1 MNSDRIIN
9 LSENKKIEEE
19 HEQTVP
25 ENEESTVAEEQ
36 EFDAVDLMLHGNLQG
51 QIRYSMIKGVAAA
64 LDEKIQILL
73 EAEENFEPAE
83 DEIFVEIAMPE
94 IECMAQALTEEWLDF
109 SKLRFWETCE
119 TSEVAWEEYTDEEG
133 KVAQR
138 LPYGKPLEKPG
149 EGNRIM
155 INLEK
160 VRDWLQHVHQ
170 VHEQKGMGW
179 VSPHGCP
186 EDGQHAYDA
195 RRECIEK
202 LNSIIESIQNNFE

>member
-1 MNSDRIIN
+1 MLSLSDI
-9 LSENKKIEEE
+9 KKTEKEAD
-19 HEQTVP
+19 QDVP
-25 ENEESTVAEEQ
+25 EDEESTPPQET

-64 LDEKIQILL
+64 LDEKVRILL

-83 DEIFVEIAMPE
+83 DEEFVEIAMPE
-94 IECMAQALTEEWLDF
+94 IECMAQALTDEWIDF
-109 SKLRFWETCE
+109 SKLGFWQICE
-119 TSEVAWEEYTDEEG
+119 TSEVAWEEYADEEG
-133 KVAQR
+133 HVAQR

-149 EGNRIM
+149 EGNRIL
-155 INLEK
+155 INLEH

-195 RRECIEK
+195 RRECIGK
-202 LNSIIESIQNNFE
+202 INGIIESIQNNFE